1 MTTKA
6 RGVIARI
13 PGQAALVE
21 DFTIDDPGPN
31 EVLVKVLSSGV
42 CHTDLGVKLGTY
54 GTDGFP
60 FLLGHEGH
68 GIVEQVGAGVT
79 NVKKRRQRH
88 HGMACPLRQMPLL
101 FEWATQFLLQQP
113 QRRKA
118 HARQKRR
125 HPQPGARHRHLLHPH
140 LGACGA
146 MCAGVSQFAIPPNVA
161 HRLRRDDRRGR
172 GLVCGRSETRQQRG
186 GVRLRRR
193 G

>member
-68 GIVEQVGAGVT
+68 GIVEQVGTGVT
-79 NVKKRRQRH
+79 NVKK
-88 HGMACPLRQMPLL
+88 
-101 FEWATQFLLQQP
+101 
-113 QRRKA
+113 
-118 HARQKRR
+118 
-125 HPQPGARHRHLLHPH
+125 
-140 LGACGA
+140 
-146 MCAGVSQFAIPPNVA
+146 GVPPAANAAFV
-161 HRLRRDDRRGR
+161 
-172 GLVCGRSETRQQRG
+172 
-186 GVRLRRR
+186 
-193 G
+193 

>member
-60 FLLGHEGH
+60 FLLGTKGTALLSKWA
-68 GIVEQVGAGVT
+68 QV
-79 NVKKRRQRH
+79 
-88 HGMACPLRQMPLL
+88 
-101 FEWATQFLLQQP
+101 
-113 QRRKA
+113 
-118 HARQKRR
+118 
-125 HPQPGARHRHLLHPH
+125 
-140 LGACGA
+140 
-146 MCAGVSQFAIPPNVA
+146 
-161 HRLRRDDRRGR
+161 
-172 GLVCGRSETRQQRG
+172 
-186 GVRLRRR
+186 
-193 G
+193 